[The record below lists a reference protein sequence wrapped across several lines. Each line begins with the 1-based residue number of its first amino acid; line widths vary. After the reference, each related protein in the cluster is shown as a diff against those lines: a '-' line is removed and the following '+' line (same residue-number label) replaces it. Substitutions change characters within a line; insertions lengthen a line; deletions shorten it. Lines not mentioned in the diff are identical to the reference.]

1 MFLYG
6 VFLLFVFLD
15 VKIIRRLLVL
25 FLLLLE
31 ELKIWLVVICKV
43 RLVLIFFLGYVRV
56 FIVDWS
62 LERLWYFGFVRLK
75 CRVVCDLNIMMVMWV
90 FCGDIDKWFMR
101 FERKF
106 KVFLKFLVFILVD
119 LLIKRLM
126 LRDFL

>member
-25 FLLLLE
+25 FLLFLE

-62 LERLWYFGFVRLK
+62 LERLWYFDFVRLK

>member
-6 VFLLFVFLD
+6 VLLLFVFLD